1 VITLANAV
9 YERVEGNIVAIDH
22 VEEFLP
28 DMNQGLVAFDQM
40 LDQSQFAPIQFLYRA
55 RALEKTGLYREDLP
69 VLGDWEFNLR
79 FLRHFDIKVIPQIL
93 AFYHHRVEDA
103 GGGYSNSIYG
113 AREKHAFYRQMLKNE
128 WLREDLREAEGAVR
142 HLVDVP
148 LSQGQFDALASFVFN
163 VGPSAFGNSTLLR
176 LLNGGDAAGAAEQF
190 KRWNRGADGPLP
202 GLVLRR
208 AAERTLFLSREP
220 A

>member
-1 VITLANAV
+1 MSHAANS
-9 YERVEGNIVAIDH
+9 
-22 VEEFLP
+22 L
-28 DMNQGLVAFDQM
+28 LVT
-40 LDQSQFAPIQFLYRA
+40 S
-55 RALEKTGLYREDLP
+55 
-69 VLGDWEFNLR
+69 
-79 FLRHFDIKVIPQIL
+79 
-93 AFYHHRVEDA
+93 DA
-103 GGGYSNSIYG
+103 GLALIKAAEGLETAAYPDPGNRVTGEPWTIGYGHTRGVRRGDTCSEEQ
-113 AREKHAFYRQMLKNE
+113 ATV
-128 WLREDLREAEGAVR
+128 WLREDLHAAEGAVR

-163 VGPSAFGNSTLLR
+163 VGPSAFGTSTLLR

-202 GLVLRR
+202 GLVIRR